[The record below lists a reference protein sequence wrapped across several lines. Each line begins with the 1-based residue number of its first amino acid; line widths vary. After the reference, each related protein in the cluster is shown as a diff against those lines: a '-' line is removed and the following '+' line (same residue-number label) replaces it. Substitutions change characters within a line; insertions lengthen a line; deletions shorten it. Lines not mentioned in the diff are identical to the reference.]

1 MQLLFLLHLPYLVRQ
16 LYVFLRHLH
25 HIHLVLELILQLTLE
40 LLNLFIHFKVH
51 SGITKTIRH
60 TQ

>member
-16 LYVFLRHLH
+16 LYVFLCHLH
-25 HIHLVLELILQLTLE
+25 HIHLVLELILQLPLE

-51 SGITKTIRH
+51 SRITKTIRH
-60 TQ
+60 TL